1 MAVDANKNNFLVDG
15 FPRNKDNLDGWNSEM
30 GDKSN
35 VRFVLFFDCDEQ
47 VRLPASSESASSVL
61 SHSVV
66 RLT

>member
-1 MAVDANKNNFLVDG
+1 MAVDANNNNFLVDG

-47 VRLPASSESASSVL
+47 VRLPAFSLL
-61 SHSVV
+61 SYSFV
-66 RLT
+66 RLIW